1 MQVDDVEG
9 ETKHEDEAKE
19 VLIDVRFVTKLSL
32 ELPDSRFLVPD
43 HLARYGLSEIVNY
56 LQKGT
61 PPKPYDF
68 LVGGQFLRTDLK
80 RYFTSKGLSIET
92 GLTLE
97 VVEAFPQP
105 SSATGE
111 PHPDWISSIDCVVN
125 KMIITGCYDGLIR
138 TFPQQ
143 SDQVSL
149 RSGQVCKGHS
159 SAVTAVA
166 MFSTDSSLFVSTS
179 KDRTTR
185 LWKFEEDAS
194 VSPVALCKGHRESV
208 QAVAT
213 QDKRFVTGGWDKTL
227 RVWSVSDVSEAP
239 APKKVKKN
247 TKSVPEAEDASDVYE
262 GHTQCI
268 SALVWPHPAAI
279 YSGSWDM
286 SIRLWDA
293 HKGVTAG
300 AWLGNKSISSL
311 TFSQPGNLLGTGH
324 NDKSIGIWDPR
335 LKEAEVMKLRLRSHE
350 GWVTGLAF
358 SQHDSHLL
366 ASASHDRTVKLW
378 DLRSQLPLHTIA
390 IHTDKVLSVAWYG
403 SDFVLSGGADCKL
416 ASHCVRKQA

>member
-1 MQVDDVEG
+1 MEEDGDL
-9 ETKHEDEAKE
+9 ETKHEKPVKE
-19 VLIDVRFVTKLSL
+19 ELDVVFVTKLNL
-32 ELPDSRFLVPD
+32 ELPNSEFSVPD
-43 HLARYGLSEIVNY
+43 HLARYGLSEIVNS
-56 LQKGT
+56 LLKGAL
-61 PPKPYDF
+61 PKPYDF
-68 LVGGQFLRTDLK
+68 LIDGQFLRTDLK
-80 RYFTSKGLSIET
+80 QYLISKGLTHERRVE
-92 GLTLE
+92 LE

-105 SSATGE
+105 SSALGD
-111 PHPDWISSIDCVVN
+111 PHPDWISSIASVFN

-149 RSGQVCKGHS
+149 SSGQVCKGHS

-166 MFSTDSSLFVSTS
+166 TFSTDPSMFVSAS

-185 LWKFEEDAS
+185 LWKFEDDAS
-194 VSPVALCKGHRESV
+194 VSPVAVCKGHRESV

-213 QDKRFVTGGWDKTL
+213 QDKKFVTGGWDKTL
-227 RVWSVSDVSEAP
+227 RVWSVNDILEAP

-247 TKSVPEAEDASDVYE
+247 TKSVPEAEDATDVYE
-262 GHTQCI
+262 GHTQCV

-286 SIRLWDA
+286 SIRLWDT

-300 AWLGNKSISSL
+300 SWLGNKSISSL
-311 TFSQPGNLLGTGH
+311 TFSEPGNLLGTGH

-350 GWVTGLAF
+350 GWVTGVAF
-358 SQHDSHLL
+358 SQHDAHLL
-366 ASASHDRTVKLW
+366 ASCSHDRSVKLW

-390 IHTDKVLSVAWYG
+390 LHTDKVMSVAWYG
-403 SDFVLSGGADCKL
+403 SDFVLSGGSDCKL
-416 ASHCVRKQA
+416 ASHCIHKQS